1 MACLNSEPTRT
12 GKLRNDK
19 FKSSRPGVFYKK
31 GILRKSAKF
40 TGKQLCQSLFV
51 NKAVGLRPLVA
62 ASVCFSSLDNQER
75 KLRMKYFGSLFGGVR
90 HRFII
95 NISIAWF
102 PPMRLTCSH
111 VYSYENKYNLT
122 CGNALNNLKKIN
134 LKIFHEIISLFS

>member
-1 MACLNSEPTRT
+1 MWHASTQSQLEQGSCEMISLKAVVQRCSVKNLFLENSQ
-12 GKLRNDK
+12 N
-19 FKSSRPGVFYKK
+19 S
-31 GILRKSAKF
+31 
-40 TGKQLCQSLFV
+40 QLCQSLFV

-111 VYSYENKYNLT
+111 VYSYDNKYNLT